1 HHQHSRTFGIFNVY
15 DEPLSVDGRPVPY
28 YNATQSYTSLFS
40 VTEGPV
46 VAMPVSKNAQGLPI
60 GLQLVGRRF
69 QDWQLLAVA
78 KAMEPLLAELRL

>member
-1 HHQHSRTFGIFNVY
+1 M
-15 DEPLSVDGRPVPY
+15 PY

-69 QDWQLLAVA
+69 EDWQLLAVA
-78 KAMEPLLAELRL
+78 KAMEPLLAGLRG